1 MTEPLP
7 SIIIMMLI
15 LVAGVVYYVAYIFRM
30 AYVENE
36 VPDSIHFNSEH
47 DGSSS
52 TEQETRIIQSGTG
65 QLENTSK
72 GTEHDSP

>member
-30 AYVENE
+30 AYAENE
-36 VPDSIHFNSEH
+36 VSDSIHFNSEY
-47 DGSSS
+47 DGSPSS
-52 TEQETRIIQSGTG
+52 EQEIGIIQSGTG
-65 QLENTSK
+65 EFENTSK

>member
-30 AYVENE
+30 AYIENE
-36 VPDSIHFNSEH
+36 VPDYIHFNSEH

-52 TEQETRIIQSGTG
+52 TEQETRII
-65 QLENTSK
+65 
-72 GTEHDSP
+72 